1 MTTWN
6 IAVCDD
12 EQDEREEVLRLINRY
27 NEELIPLSFSS
38 AKELLRAAENT
49 KFDLIL
55 LDIEMTA
62 PTGFEAAKQIIAT
75 QEPRPLIV
83 FITKSNAYTTKGY
96 GVAFRYLVKPVP
108 WDDFVITMDAV
119 VDELT
124 ANRFSFEL
132 NGKLH
137 SLPLQSIY
145 FIESFAH
152 IAVIHTADEEY
163 RIRATLS
170 ELKQTLP
177 MSRFAT
183 PHKSYLVNMAY
194 INSVAAEDI
203 ILTNGV
209 RIPISRRRKQDF
221 NKDFCRFLGR

>member
-1 MTTWN
+1 MATWN

-12 EQDEREEVLRLINRY
+12 EQDECAEILRLINRY
-27 NEELIPLSFSS
+27 NQELIPIPFSS
-38 AKELLRAAENT
+38 AKDLLYTAQKT

-55 LDIEMTA
+55 LDIEMSS

-83 FITKSNAYTTKGY
+83 FITKSSTYTTKGY

-108 WDDFVITMDAV
+108 WDDFVIAMDAAF
-119 VDELT
+119 DELK

-170 ELKQTLP
+170 ELKHTLP

-194 INSVAAEDI
+194 INSVALYDI
-203 ILTNGV
+203 ILTNGIH
-209 RIPISRRRKQDF
+209 IPISRRRKQDF
-221 NKDFCRFLGR
+221 NKEFCRFLGR

>member
-1 MTTWN
+1 ME
-6 IAVCDD
+6 IVRC
-12 EQDEREEVLRLINRY
+12 
-27 NEELIPLSFSS
+27 
-38 AKELLRAAENT
+38 
-49 KFDLIL
+49 LIL
-55 LDIEMTA
+55 GSGPAGYTAAIYAGRAGLNPILYEGLQPGGQLTTTTEIENFPGYPDGVDANVMMDDMRRQA
-62 PTGFEAAKQIIAT
+62 LRFGVEI
-75 QEPRPLIV
+75 RPLM
-83 FITKSNAYTTKGY
+83 A
-96 GVAFRYLVKPVP
+96 VKAELGQRP
-108 WDDFVITMDAV
+108 FVITMDAV

-209 RIPISRRRKQDF
+209 RVPISRRRKQDF